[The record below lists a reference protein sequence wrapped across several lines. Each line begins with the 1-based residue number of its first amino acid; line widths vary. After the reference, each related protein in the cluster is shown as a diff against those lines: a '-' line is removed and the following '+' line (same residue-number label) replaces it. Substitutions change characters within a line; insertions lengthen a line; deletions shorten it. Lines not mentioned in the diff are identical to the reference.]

1 MQRRI
6 VLPAAWAHPSWLSPP
21 VPPGHERALRQASVR
36 LLCAYPELAR
46 RRPSLAAFAQ
56 GRPALARFCRLLAAT
71 WAADRVRRL
80 IGARERDQLAAH
92 IGRDALAHLQRQPA
106 ASFEADH
113 SLALTD
119 RLQLTALGL
128 CLCRSAHSGQGLD
141 AWYSLR
147 LPRQVSEAMPEP
159 PWPDRDAA
167 RACMARAVRAWRA
180 RC

>member
-21 VPPGHERALRQASVR
+21 VRPPHERALRLASAR
-36 LLCAYPELAR
+36 LLLAYPELAR
-46 RRPSLAAFAQ
+46 RRPPFATFAQ
-56 GRPALARFCRLLAAT
+56 GRPAFARFCRLLAAT

-80 IGARERDQLAAH
+80 IGARERQQLAAH

-106 ASFEADH
+106 TDFEAGH

-119 RLQLTALGL
+119 RLQLTAFGL
-128 CLCRSAHSGQGLD
+128 CLCRCAHQRQGRD

-147 LPRQVSEAMPEP
+147 LPRAVSEAMPEP

-167 RACMARAVRAWRA
+167 RACMARAVRGWRA